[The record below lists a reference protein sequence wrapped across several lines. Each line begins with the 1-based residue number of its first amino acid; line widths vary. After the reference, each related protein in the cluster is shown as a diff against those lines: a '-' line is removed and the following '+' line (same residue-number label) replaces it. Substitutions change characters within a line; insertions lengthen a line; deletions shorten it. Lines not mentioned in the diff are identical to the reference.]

1 MLLSAT
7 ALHVINKSVG
17 ACGARTMTWSRRYP
31 ARGGEHQSHRQEA
44 PPGAELGRLRK
55 ASGLTSAEAAE
66 RLMVSQSKISRM
78 ENGRRA
84 ISLRDVRDLCALYGV
99 TDQQV
104 IDLLMNWPGIPAAGM
119 VACLRRHSGQRLRRP
134 GIMRPPRSMPYQLL
148 VIPGLLQTPAYA
160 HAVIGEA
167 VPPLTAEQAAARLK
181 VRLRRQ
187 HRIYDPARPLR
198 LWVVLDE
205 AVLRRVVGSH
215 DVTREQL
222 EYLNAFGAEP
232 HITVQVLP
240 YAVGAHP
247 GLSGQ
252 FSILQSTDG
261 PQAGVVYLERFTS
274 GIYLEKPSDVQHYS
288 VLYDDLQAQASTPT
302 APAGSSPTPSSR
314 TSVRRAVPEARAP
327 RSDRPPLRRAGPRPR
342 RGAARTRSLTAAQA
356 RPPAGCASRPTTGR
370 RVPTSACEF
379 RTDLELSISCSSQ
392 EIWPQAGRERDP
404 RSGARSA
411 GVLCAFVVRVRLGA
425 SGPYARQP
433 SRYWLPLPVRTA
445 LAQPV
450 LWTRVQEP
458 VGEDGH
464 ASRCTESHQA
474 RPRPLAWLEEPTTR
488 HPLRR
493 RTSPRHRRVLH
504 PTRAPQAR
512 NQAPAHWRHDPPDA

>member
-1 MLLSAT
+1 VAAS
-7 ALHVINKSVG
+7 INPTV
-17 ACGARTMTWSRRYP
+17 RR
-31 ARGGEHQSHRQEA
+31 RRL
-44 PPGAELGRLRK
+44 GAELGRLRK

-104 IDLLMNWPGIPAAGM
+104 IDLLMELA
-119 VACLRRHSGQRLRRP
+119 RDSGQQGWWHAYGDIPDSVYVGLETEAASIHAYEP
-134 GIMRPPRSMPYQLL
+134 L

-198 LWVVLDE
+198 LWLVLDE

-215 DVTREQL
+215 DVMREQL

-261 PQAGVVYLERFTS
+261 PEAGVVYLERFTS

-288 VLYDDLQAQASTPT
+288 VLYDHLQAQALDPDST
-302 APAGSSPTPSSR
+302 
-314 TSVRRAVPEARAP
+314 RRFITNAIK
-327 RSDRPPLRRAGPRPR
+327 SHI
-342 RGAARTRSLTAAQA
+342 GA
-356 RPPAGCASRPTTGR
+356 ASRP
-370 RVPTSACEF
+370 
-379 RTDLELSISCSSQ
+379 
-392 EIWPQAGRERDP
+392 
-404 RSGARSA
+404 
-411 GVLCAFVVRVRLGA
+411 
-425 SGPYARQP
+425 
-433 SRYWLPLPVRTA
+433 
-445 LAQPV
+445 
-450 LWTRVQEP
+450 
-458 VGEDGH
+458 
-464 ASRCTESHQA
+464 
-474 RPRPLAWLEEPTTR
+474 
-488 HPLRR
+488 
-493 RTSPRHRRVLH
+493 
-504 PTRAPQAR
+504 
-512 NQAPAHWRHDPPDA
+512 